1 MVDAVPDRS
10 TEPWKVDDE
19 VGGNAFNV
27 LIVFVDPSKNDPQYL
42 QWREKYGRSDW
53 YVAESEQM
61 PREYKVRHLD
71 TKYVFD
77 SNGIIK

>member
-1 MVDAVPDRS
+1 
-10 TEPWKVDDE
+10 
-19 VGGNAFNV
+19 
-27 LIVFVDPSKNDPQYL
+27 LFVDPSKNDPQYL
-42 QWREKYGRSDW
+42 QWGEKYGRSDW

-61 PREYKVRHLD
+61 PQEYRVRYLD

>member
-1 MVDAVPDRS
+1 V
-10 TEPWKVDDE
+10 E
-19 VGGNAFNV
+19 
-27 LIVFVDPSKNDPQYL
+27 
-42 QWREKYGRSDW
+42 REKYRRSDW
-53 YVAESEQM
+53 YVEESEQM